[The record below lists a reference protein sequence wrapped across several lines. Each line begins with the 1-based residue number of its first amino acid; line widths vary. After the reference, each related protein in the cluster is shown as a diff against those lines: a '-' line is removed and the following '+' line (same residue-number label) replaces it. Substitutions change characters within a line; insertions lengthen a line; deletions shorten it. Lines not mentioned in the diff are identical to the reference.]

1 MKLNIS
7 NAQLLL
13 KKYFKYED
21 FRENQKK
28 VIKNIVE
35 TSDNSLV
42 IMPTGGGKSIL
53 YTIPALLFN
62 GLTVIVS
69 PLIALMQDQVLNL
82 KSRNINAEYI
92 SHDTNNFQF
101 IKENIETTNDKS
113 ENRIKIIF
121 VSPER
126 FVNKSFF
133 SWLKTTDNNFIALDE
148 AHTFTEYGLSF
159 RASYRI
165 LFSKIKE
172 LQIERKIKFMALT
185 ATMSEFIQEDLKTH
199 YDFDKIFK
207 FNTFRNNLNIK
218 INKYNND
225 EEKNT
230 TLYSKITEEYTSLI
244 YTLSRREAEKI
255 YYRNGEKFKKLK
267 YYHSKLPASE
277 KQNLLKSFLSN
288 KVKVIASTTAF
299 GTGIDKPDVRFVYHA
314 QLPTSIEDYAQQI
327 GRAGRDGNLSN
338 VEMFISKQDLEERK
352 NIILNNK
359 EKLKIALEDL
369 RNKKVTKNDN
379 IKNIFIIRN
388 LVTPIVNP
396 KMEIKILNDLISYP
410 FLQKLLNILKTSD
423 LNNIDIIKTSKSM
436 NVKAWIIEDSLEY
449 LKDKG
454 NIEFKVKKYEI
465 NEFNF
470 DEELEYLYKDDNIK
484 INKFNS
490 LLEYIDTKEC
500 RHKWLSRYFLNEID
514 ECGDVCDNCNDK
526 NA

>member
-7 NAQLLL
+7 NAQTLL
-13 KKYFKYED
+13 KKYFNYDD

-28 VIKNIVE
+28 VIKNIIE

-53 YTIPALLFN
+53 YTIPALLFK
-62 GLTVIVS
+62 GVTVIVS

-82 KSRNINAEYI
+82 KSRGINAEYI
-92 SHDTNNFQF
+92 SHDTNNFEF
-101 IKENIETTNDKS
+101 IKENIKNTDDNS

-133 SWLKTTDNNFIALDE
+133 LWLKNTENEFIALDE

-165 LFSKIKE
+165 LFTKIKE
-172 LQIERKIKFMALT
+172 LQLERKIKFMALT

-199 YDFDKIFK
+199 YNFDKIFK
-207 FNTFRNNLNIK
+207 FNTFRDNLNIK
-218 INKYNND
+218 ISKYND
-225 EEKNT
+225 DKEKNT
-230 TLYSKITEEYTSLI
+230 ALYSEITEEYTSLI

-277 KQNLLKSFLSN
+277 KQNLLESFLNN
-288 KVKVIASTTAF
+288 KVKIIASTTAF
-299 GTGIDKPDVRFVYHA
+299 GTGIDKPDVRFVFHA
-314 QLPTSIEDYAQQI
+314 QIPTSIEDYAQQI

-338 VEMFISKQDLEERK
+338 VEMFISNQDLKERK

-359 EKLKIALEDL
+359 EKLKNALEDL
-369 RNKKVTKNDN
+369 KSGNITGNDN

-388 LVTPIVNP
+388 LITPIVNP
-396 KMEIKILNDLISYP
+396 KIEVKILKDLISYP
-410 FLQKLLNILKTSD
+410 LLQKLIDILKVND
-423 LNNIDIIKTSKSM
+423 LKNINIIKISKEM
-436 NVKAWIIEDSLEY
+436 NLKPWIIEDSLEY
-449 LKDKG
+449 LKDKE

-465 NEFNF
+465 NKFNF
-470 DEELEYLYKDDNIK
+470 DEELEYLFKDDNIK
-484 INKFNS
+484 IAKFNS
-490 LLEYIDTKEC
+490 LLEYINTEEC
-500 RHKWLSRYFLNEID
+500 RHKWLSRYFLNEIE
-514 ECGDVCDNCNDK
+514 ECGDVCDNCRGK